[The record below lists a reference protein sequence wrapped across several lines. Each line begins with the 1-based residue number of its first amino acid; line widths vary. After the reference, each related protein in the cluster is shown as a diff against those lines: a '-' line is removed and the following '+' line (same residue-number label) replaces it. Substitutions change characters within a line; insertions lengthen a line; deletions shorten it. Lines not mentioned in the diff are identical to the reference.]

1 MQFPHIIQG
10 GMGAGVS
17 NWELARSVSSLSQI
31 GVVSGTGIDLIL
43 VRRLQLGDPGGH
55 MRRALAAFP
64 DSDISDRIIDRYF
77 IPKGKPSDQ
86 PFISRPMVG
95 NKPTQHSNELLVA
108 SNFVEVFLAKEGHDG
123 LVGINYLHKIQT
135 PLLPSIYGAILA
147 DVDIVIVG
155 AGIPL
160 EIPEIIEGLCRSE
173 QVDLILPVHEAEKG
187 ETYKLSFDPK
197 DVFGESCPSVKK
209 PLFFPI
215 VSSVILASIMIKK
228 CNGKVDGLIIEGPT
242 AGGHNAPPRGQ
253 VILSSNG
260 EPVYGARDEVD
271 LKGIKALGIPF
282 WLAGSY
288 GSPEKLVYARDEG
301 AEGIQV
307 GTLFA
312 FCDESGLREDIK
324 HDTIKNCKVGKPDV
338 FKDPIASPTGFP
350 FQVLSLPGTLSDSN
364 VYNER
369 PRKCDLGYL
378 REAYKRTNG
387 SIGWRCSSEE
397 LDSYTRKGGDI
408 EETVGRKCLCNA
420 LMANIG
426 LAQIREDNM
435 YELPLVTCGDDLSSI
450 PQVLGQG
457 KKSYTASEA
466 IDFLLANNKML

>member
-17 NWELARSVSSLSQI
+17 NWQLAQSVSSLGQI

-43 VRRLQLGDPGGH
+43 ARRLQLGDPGGH

-64 DSDISDRIIDRYF
+64 DSDISDRIINRYF
-77 IPKGKPSDQ
+77 IPDGKPTVQ
-86 PFISRPMVG
+86 PFISKPMVDH
-95 NKPTQHSNELLVA
+95 KPTQHSNELLVA

-135 PLLPSIYGAILA
+135 PLLSSIYGAILA
-147 DVDIVIVG
+147 GVDIIIVG

-160 EIPEIIEGLCRSE
+160 EIPEIIDSLCRSE
-173 QVDLILPVHEAEKG
+173 QVDLILPVQDAEKG
-187 ETYKLSFDPK
+187 ETYKLTFDPK
-197 DVFGESCPSVKK
+197 DVLGESCPPVER

-215 VSSVILASIMIKK
+215 VSSVVLASIMIKK
-228 CNGKVDGLIIEGPT
+228 CKGKVDGLIIEGPS

-253 VILSSNG
+253 VILNSKG

-271 LKGIKALGIPF
+271 LKGIKALGLPF

-288 GSPEKLVYARDEG
+288 GSPEKLAYARDEG

-324 HDTIKNCKVGKPDV
+324 HDTIERCKIEKPDV

-350 FQVLSLPGTLSDSN
+350 FQVLSIQGTLSDSK
-364 VYNER
+364 VYEER

-378 REAYKRTNG
+378 REAYKRPNG

-397 LDSYTRKGGDI
+397 LDLYLRKGGDI
-408 EETVGRKCLCNA
+408 EETLGRKCLCNA
-420 LMANIG
+420 LMANID
-426 LAQIREDNM
+426 LAQIRKDNQE
-435 YELPLVTCGDDLSSI
+435 ELPLVTCGDDLSSI
-450 PQVLGQG
+450 PQVLDPG

-466 IDFLLANNKML
+466 IDFLLKNYKA